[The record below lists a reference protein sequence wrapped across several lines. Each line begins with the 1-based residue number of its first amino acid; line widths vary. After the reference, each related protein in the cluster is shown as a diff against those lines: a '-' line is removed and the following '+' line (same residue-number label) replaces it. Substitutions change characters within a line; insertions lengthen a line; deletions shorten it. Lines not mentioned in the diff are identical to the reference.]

1 MFCEKCGAQLPDKA
15 VFCEKCGTP
24 VGGQAAGTG
33 TGTPFYPPMPPK
45 KPSALKKFF
54 SVKRNVILTAAA
66 AAALLILITVIA
78 VISAMPKKVYVD
90 KYFDIVYTGCDG
102 YATPSVKW
110 DDKALE
116 KINKKIFS
124 KKVKLKNDDYGLGS
138 LWNAFQENLSLKD
151 CVSVTLD
158 RENTYLSNGDKITV
172 SVTPDFP
179 EFEEMYGI
187 KLTLKHKTVKV
198 KGLKEAVGF
207 DPFDGVSVV
216 FDGYTGF
223 GRVTV
228 NVPSSPVAIGDS
240 GFSAEYSARNDGFGI
255 TISDPTGENSSSYY
269 LRCTFDRAYNLSN
282 GDIITATMQ
291 DAENLI
297 PLMGISLSATEKKTT
312 VSGLS
317 DMLSYDPSKEVSVV
331 FSGFSGY
338 GDAEIKLPGDK
349 SLGNY
354 IIRTEADVST
364 SRLRLYMILCDA
376 NGNELR
382 KLRYDADKTKYF
394 ANSDTV
400 TFSLNTSGNTLEA
413 DYGITL
419 AETFT
424 VTVSGLEEP
433 VDPKFA
439 DRLSVAF
446 EGFEG
451 YGKIGSLTLIGE
463 DVYTVG
469 KYTFK
474 LTPTLDPVSLFGKCL
489 LSVVVADESG
499 NLFTVEYRAGSFSNL
514 GANGEDVKFTCR
526 TGSSGREKIARQ
538 YGIALP
544 ESLDYTVSGLKA
556 TTAVDPR
563 EMLTYAFSGA
573 NGKIVL
579 DFGLKQAE
587 MTAGGC
593 TIALKVESDESWG
606 SHKTT
611 LTFTVTAEDG
621 TEYTGK
627 YYANSGSLSEGD
639 TVSVYQNINVSK
651 IAEATGLVFS
661 NESVKVIV
669 STK

>member
-1 MFCEKCGAQLPDKA
+1 MKNAERSFPTKPCSAKK
-15 VFCEKCGTP
+15 
-24 VGGQAAGTG
+24 AAGTG

-110 DDKALE
+110 NDDALK
-116 KINKKIFS
+116 KIDKKIFS
-124 KKVKLKNDDYGLGS
+124 RKIKPKDDFGLGD
-138 LWNAFQENLSLKD
+138 LWNSFQENLSLKD
-151 CVSVTLD
+151 CVSVSLD
-158 RENTYLSNGDKITV
+158 RENAYLKNGDKITV
-172 SVTPDFP
+172 SVKPGFTDF
-179 EFEEMYGI
+179 EKLYKI
-187 KLTLKHKTVKV
+187 KLAVRHSTVKV
-198 KGLKEAVGF
+198 SGLKEAVEF
-207 DPFDGVSVV
+207 NPFEGVSVV

-223 GRVTV
+223 GKAAV
-228 NVPSSPVAIGDS
+228 NVPSSPVMIGDS
-240 GFSAEYSARNDGFGI
+240 RLAAEFTSAADGYSIKIYD
-255 TISDPTGENSSSYY
+255 STGENPSTYH
-269 LRCTFDRAYNLSN
+269 LRCTFDRVLSLSN
-282 GDIITATMQ
+282 GDVITCTVQ
-291 DAENLI
+291 DADRLVSV
-297 PLMGISLSATEKKTT
+297 MGVSLSAAEKKVT
-312 VSGLS
+312 VGGLS
-317 DMLSYDPSKEVSVV
+317 DMLSYDPSNEVSAV

-338 GDAEIKLPGDK
+338 GEAEIKLPGDK
-349 SLGNY
+349 TLGSY
-354 IIRTEADVST
+354 IIKTEADVSA
-364 SRLRLYMILCDA
+364 SRLRLYTVLCDA

-382 KLRYDADKTKYF
+382 RLHYDADKTKYF

-474 LTPTLDPVSLFGKCL
+474 LTPTLEPGSIFGKCL

-499 NLFTVEYRAGSFSNL
+499 NLFTVEYRTGSFSDL
-514 GANGEDVKFTCR
+514 GANGEEVKFTCR

-563 EMLTYAFSGA
+563 EMLTYAFSGE

-593 TIALKVESDESWG
+593 TIALKVESGESWG
-606 SHKTT
+606 SHETT

-627 YYANSGSLSEGD
+627 YYAASGSLSEGD

-661 NESVKVIV
+661 NESVQVIV

>member
-15 VFCEKCGTP
+15 VFCEKCGTT

-110 DDKALE
+110 NDDALK
-116 KINKKIFS
+116 KIDKKIFS
-124 KKVKLKNDDYGLGS
+124 RKVKPKEDFGLGD
-138 LWNAFQENLSLKD
+138 LWNSFQENLSLKD
-151 CVSVTLD
+151 CVSVSLD
-158 RENTYLSNGDKITV
+158 RENAYLKNGDKITV
-172 SVTPDFP
+172 SVKPGFTDF
-179 EFEEMYGI
+179 EKLYKI
-187 KLTLKHKTVKV
+187 KLAVRHRTVKV
-198 KGLKEAVGF
+198 SGLKEAVKF
-207 DPFDGVSVV
+207 NPFEGVSVV

-223 GRVTV
+223 GKATV
-228 NVPSSPVAIGDS
+228 NVPSSPVMIGDS
-240 GFSAEYSARNDGFGI
+240 SLTAEFTSAADGYSIKIYD
-255 TISDPTGENSSSYY
+255 STGENPSTYH
-269 LRCTFDRAYNLSN
+269 LRCTFDRVLSLSN
-282 GDIITATMQ
+282 GDVITCTVQ
-291 DAENLI
+291 DADRLVSV
-297 PLMGISLSATEKKTT
+297 MGVSLSAAEKKAT
-312 VSGLS
+312 VGGLS
-317 DMLSYDPSKEVSVV
+317 DMLSYDPSNEISAV

-338 GDAEIKLPGDK
+338 GEAEIKLPGDK
-349 SLGNY
+349 TLGSY
-354 IIRTEADVST
+354 IIRTEADVSA
-364 SRLRLYMILCDA
+364 SRLRLYTVLCDA

-382 KLRYDADKTKYF
+382 RLHYDADKTKYF

-474 LTPTLDPVSLFGKCL
+474 LTPTLDTGSIFGKCA
-489 LSVVVADESG
+489 LSVVVANETG
-499 NLFTVEYRAGSFSNL
+499 NIFTVEYRAGNYSGISANGDTVSFS
-514 GANGEDVKFTCR
+514 CR
-526 TGSSGREKIARQ
+526 TGSSSREKIVRE

-544 ESLDYTVSGLKA
+544 ESLVYTVSGLKP
-556 TTAVDPR
+556 TTTVDPR
-563 EMLTYAFSGA
+563 EQLTFAFSGE
-573 NGKIVL
+573 NGKINL
-579 DFGLKQAE
+579 DFGLKQAKI
-587 MTAGGC
+587 TAGGY
-593 TIALKVESDESWG
+593 TIALSVESGSSWVDHET
-606 SHKTT
+606 S
-611 LTFTVTAEDG
+611 LTFSFTAEDG
-621 TEYTGK
+621 AVYTGK
-627 YYANSGSLSEGD
+627 YYAYSGSLSEGG
-639 TVSVYQNINVSK
+639 TAYLNYNININK
-651 IAEATGLVFS
+651 IAEATGLIF
-661 NESVKVIV
+661 ETGTFKVIV

>member
-1 MFCEKCGAQLPDKA
+1 
-15 VFCEKCGTP
+15 
-24 VGGQAAGTG
+24 
-33 TGTPFYPPMPPK
+33 
-45 KPSALKKFF
+45 
-54 SVKRNVILTAAA
+54 
-66 AAALLILITVIA
+66 
-78 VISAMPKKVYVD
+78 
-90 KYFDIVYTGCDG
+90 
-102 YATPSVKW
+102 
-110 DDKALE
+110 
-116 KINKKIFS
+116 
-124 KKVKLKNDDYGLGS
+124 
-138 LWNAFQENLSLKD
+138 
-151 CVSVTLD
+151 
-158 RENTYLSNGDKITV
+158 
-172 SVTPDFP
+172 
-179 EFEEMYGI
+179 
-187 KLTLKHKTVKV
+187 
-198 KGLKEAVGF
+198 
-207 DPFDGVSVV
+207 
-216 FDGYTGF
+216 
-223 GRVTV
+223 
-228 NVPSSPVAIGDS
+228 
-240 GFSAEYSARNDGFGI
+240 
-255 TISDPTGENSSSYY
+255 
-269 LRCTFDRAYNLSN
+269 
-282 GDIITATMQ
+282 
-291 DAENLI
+291 
-297 PLMGISLSATEKKTT
+297 
-312 VSGLS
+312 
-317 DMLSYDPSKEVSVV
+317 MLSYDPSNEVSAV

-338 GDAEIKLPGDK
+338 GEAEIKLPGDK
-349 SLGNY
+349 TLGSY
-354 IIRTEADVST
+354 IIKTEADVSA
-364 SRLRLYMILCDA
+364 SRLRLYTILCDA

-382 KLRYDADKTKYF
+382 RLHYDADKTKYF

-451 YGKIGSLTLIGE
+451 YGKIGSLTLIGK

-474 LTPTLDPVSLFGKCL
+474 LTPTFEPGSIFGKCL

-499 NLFTVEYRAGSFSNL
+499 NLFTVEYSFSDL
-514 GANGEDVKFTCR
+514 GANGEEVKFTCR

-563 EMLTYAFSGA
+563 EMLTYAFSGE

-593 TIALKVESDESWG
+593 TIALKVESGESWG
-606 SHKTT
+606 SHETT

-627 YYANSGSLSEGD
+627 YYATSGSLSEGD
-639 TVSVYQNINVSK
+639 TVSVYQNINVSN

-661 NESVKVIV
+661 NESVQVIV

>member
-110 DDKALE
+110 NDDALK
-116 KINKKIFS
+116 KIDKKIFS
-124 KKVKLKNDDYGLGS
+124 RKVKPREDFGLGD
-138 LWNAFQENLSLKD
+138 LWNSFQENLSLKD
-151 CVSVTLD
+151 CVSVSLD
-158 RENTYLSNGDKITV
+158 RENAYLKNGDKITV
-172 SVTPDFP
+172 SVKPGFTDF
-179 EFEEMYGI
+179 EKLYKI
-187 KLTLKHKTVKV
+187 KLAIRHSTVKV
-198 KGLKEAVGF
+198 SGLKEAVEF
-207 DPFDGVSVV
+207 NPFEGVSVV

-223 GRVTV
+223 GKATV
-228 NVPSSPVAIGDS
+228 NVPSSPVMLGDS
-240 GFSAEYSARNDGFGI
+240 RLTAEFTSAADGYSIKIYD
-255 TISDPTGENSSSYY
+255 STGENPSTYH
-269 LRCTFDRAYNLSN
+269 LRCTFDRVLSLSN
-282 GDIITATMQ
+282 GDVITCTVQ
-291 DAENLI
+291 DADRLVSV
-297 PLMGISLSATEKKTT
+297 MGVSLSAAEKKVT
-312 VSGLS
+312 VGGLS
-317 DMLSYDPSKEVSVV
+317 DMLSYDPSNEVSAV

-338 GDAEIKLPGDK
+338 GEAEIKLPGDK
-349 SLGNY
+349 TLGSY
-354 IIRTEADVST
+354 IIRTEADVSA
-364 SRLRLYMILCDA
+364 SRLRLYTVLCDA

-382 KLRYDADKTKYF
+382 RLRYDADKTKYF

-451 YGKIGSLTLIGE
+451 YGKIGSLALIGE

-474 LTPTLDPVSLFGKCL
+474 LTPTLEPGSIFGKCL

-499 NLFTVEYRAGSFSNL
+499 NLFTVEYRTGSFSDL
-514 GANGEDVKFTCR
+514 GANGEEVKFTCR

-563 EMLTYAFSGA
+563 EMLTYAFSGE

-593 TIALKVESDESWG
+593 TIALKVESGESWG
-606 SHKTT
+606 SHETT

-627 YYANSGSLSEGD
+627 YYATSGSLSEGD

-661 NESVKVIV
+661 NESVQVIV

>member
-1 MFCEKCGAQLPDKA
+1 MKNAERSFPTKPCSAKNAALRSEDRR
-15 VFCEKCGTP
+15 
-24 VGGQAAGTG
+24 QAPEPGLR
-33 TGTPFYPPMPPK
+33 FIPPMPPK

-110 DDKALE
+110 NDDALK
-116 KINKKIFS
+116 KIDKKIFS
-124 KKVKLKNDDYGLGS
+124 RKIKPKDDFGLGD
-138 LWNAFQENLSLKD
+138 LWNSFQENLSLKD
-151 CVSVTLD
+151 CVSVSLD
-158 RENTYLSNGDKITV
+158 RENAYLKNGDKITV
-172 SVTPDFP
+172 SVKPGFTDF
-179 EFEEMYGI
+179 EKLYKI
-187 KLTLKHKTVKV
+187 KLAVRHSTVKV
-198 KGLKEAVGF
+198 SGLKEAVEF
-207 DPFDGVSVV
+207 NPFEGVSVV

-223 GRVTV
+223 GKATV
-228 NVPSSPVAIGDS
+228 NVPSSPVMIGDS
-240 GFSAEYSARNDGFGI
+240 RLAAEFTSAADGYRI
-255 TISDPTGENSSSYY
+255 KIYDSTGENPSTYH
-269 LRCTFDRAYNLSN
+269 LRCTFDRVLSLSN
-282 GDIITATMQ
+282 GDVITCTVQ
-291 DAENLI
+291 DADRLVSV
-297 PLMGISLSATEKKTT
+297 MGVSLSAAEKKVT
-312 VSGLS
+312 VGGLR
-317 DMLSYDPSKEVSVV
+317 DMLSYDPSNEVSVV

-451 YGKIGSLTLIGE
+451 YGKIGSLTIVGE

-514 GANGEDVKFTCR
+514 GANGEEVKFTCR

>member
-78 VISAMPKKVYVD
+78 VISVMPKKVYVD

-110 DDKALE
+110 NDDALK
-116 KINKKIFS
+116 KIDKKIFS
-124 KKVKLKNDDYGLGS
+124 RKVKPKEDFGLGD
-138 LWNAFQENLSLKD
+138 LWNSFQENLSLKD
-151 CVSVTLD
+151 CVSVSLD
-158 RENTYLSNGDKITV
+158 RENAYLKNGDKITV
-172 SVTPDFP
+172 SVKPGFTDF
-179 EFEEMYGI
+179 EKLYKI
-187 KLTLKHKTVKV
+187 KLAVRHSTVKV
-198 KGLKEAVGF
+198 SGLKEAVKF
-207 DPFDGVSVV
+207 NPFEGVSVV

-223 GRVTV
+223 GKAAV
-228 NVPSSPVAIGDS
+228 NVPSSPVMIGDS
-240 GFSAEYSARNDGFGI
+240 RLAAEFTSAADGYRI
-255 TISDPTGENSSSYY
+255 KIYDSTGENPSTYH
-269 LRCTFDRAYNLSN
+269 LRCTFDRVLSLSN
-282 GDIITATMQ
+282 GDVITCTVQ
-291 DAENLI
+291 DADRLVSV
-297 PLMGISLSATEKKTT
+297 MGVSLSAAEKKVT
-312 VSGLS
+312 VDGLS
-317 DMLSYDPSKEVSVV
+317 DMLSYDPSNEVSAV

-338 GDAEIKLPGDK
+338 GEAEIKLPGDK
-349 SLGNY
+349 TLGSY
-354 IIRTEADVST
+354 IIKTEADVSA
-364 SRLRLYMILCDA
+364 SRLRLYTVLCDA

-382 KLRYDADKTKYF
+382 RLRYD
-394 ANSDTV
+394 SDTV

-474 LTPTLDPVSLFGKCL
+474 LTPTLDPGSLFGKCL

-499 NLFTVEYRAGSFSNL
+499 NLFTVEYRTGSFRDL
-514 GANGEDVKFTCR
+514 GANGEEVKFTCR

-563 EMLTYAFSGA
+563 EMLTYAFSGV

-639 TVSVYQNINVSK
+639 TVSVYQNISVSE

-661 NESVKVIV
+661 NESVQVIV

>member
-1 MFCEKCGAQLPDKA
+1 
-15 VFCEKCGTP
+15 
-24 VGGQAAGTG
+24 
-33 TGTPFYPPMPPK
+33 MPPK

-78 VISAMPKKVYVD
+78 VISVMPKKVYVD

-110 DDKALE
+110 NDDALK
-116 KINKKIFS
+116 KIDKKIFS
-124 KKVKLKNDDYGLGS
+124 RKVKPKEDFGLGD
-138 LWNAFQENLSLKD
+138 LWNSFQENLSLKD
-151 CVSVTLD
+151 CVSVSLD
-158 RENTYLSNGDKITV
+158 RENAYLKNGDKITV
-172 SVTPDFP
+172 SVKPGFTDF
-179 EFEEMYGI
+179 EKLYKI
-187 KLTLKHKTVKV
+187 KLAVRHSTVKV
-198 KGLKEAVGF
+198 SGLKEAVEF
-207 DPFDGVSVV
+207 NPFEGVSVV

-223 GRVTV
+223 GKATV
-228 NVPSSPVAIGDS
+228 NVPSSPVMIGDS
-240 GFSAEYSARNDGFGI
+240 RLAAEFTSAADGYRI
-255 TISDPTGENSSSYY
+255 KIYDSTGENPSTYH
-269 LRCTFDRAYNLSN
+269 LRCTFDRVLSLSN
-282 GDIITATMQ
+282 GDVITCTVQ
-291 DAENLI
+291 DADRLVSV
-297 PLMGISLSATEKKTT
+297 MGVSLSAAEKKVT
-312 VSGLS
+312 VGGLS
-317 DMLSYDPSKEVSVV
+317 DMLSYDPSNEVSAV

-338 GDAEIKLPGDK
+338 GEAEIKLPGDK
-349 SLGNY
+349 TLGSY
-354 IIRTEADVST
+354 IIKTEADVSA
-364 SRLRLYMILCDA
+364 SRLRLYTILCDA

-382 KLRYDADKTKYF
+382 RLRYDADKTKYF

-474 LTPTLDPVSLFGKCL
+474 LTPTLDPGSLFGKCL

-514 GANGEDVKFTCR
+514 GANGEEVKFTCR

-639 TVSVYQNINVSK
+639 TVSVYQNISVSE

-661 NESVKVIV
+661 NESVQVIV

>member
-1 MFCEKCGAQLPDKA
+1 MEFN
-15 VFCEKCGTP
+15 
-24 VGGQAAGTG
+24 
-33 TGTPFYPPMPPK
+33 PF
-45 KPSALKKFF
+45 
-54 SVKRNVILTAAA
+54 
-66 AAALLILITVIA
+66 
-78 VISAMPKKVYVD
+78 
-90 KYFDIVYTGCDG
+90 
-102 YATPSVKW
+102 
-110 DDKALE
+110 E
-116 KINKKIFS
+116 
-124 KKVKLKNDDYGLGS
+124 
-138 LWNAFQENLSLKD
+138 
-151 CVSVTLD
+151 
-158 RENTYLSNGDKITV
+158 
-172 SVTPDFP
+172 
-179 EFEEMYGI
+179 
-187 KLTLKHKTVKV
+187 
-198 KGLKEAVGF
+198 
-207 DPFDGVSVV
+207 GVSVV

-223 GRVTV
+223 GKATV
-228 NVPSSPVAIGDS
+228 NVPSSPVMIGDS
-240 GFSAEYSARNDGFGI
+240 RLAAEFTSAADGYRI
-255 TISDPTGENSSSYY
+255 KIYDSTGENPSTYH
-269 LRCTFDRAYNLSN
+269 LRCTFDRVLSLSN
-282 GDIITATMQ
+282 GDVITCTVQ
-291 DAENLI
+291 DADRLVSV
-297 PLMGISLSATEKKTT
+297 MGVSLSAAEKKVT
-312 VSGLS
+312 VGGLR
-317 DMLSYDPSKEVSVV
+317 DMLSYDPSNEVSAV

-338 GDAEIKLPGDK
+338 GEAEIKLPGDK
-349 SLGNY
+349 TLGSY
-354 IIRTEADVST
+354 IIKTEADVSA
-364 SRLRLYMILCDA
+364 SRLRLYTILCDA

-382 KLRYDADKTKYF
+382 RLRYDADKTKYF

-639 TVSVYQNINVSK
+639 TVSVYQNISVSK

-661 NESVKVIV
+661 NESVQVIV

>member
-1 MFCEKCGAQLPDKA
+1 MRSAASRQSRVLRKMRHSGRRTGGRHRNRDSVLSPHASEEA
-15 VFCEKCGTP
+15 V
-24 VGGQAAGTG
+24 
-33 TGTPFYPPMPPK
+33 
-45 KPSALKKFF
+45 SAEKFF

-110 DDKALE
+110 NDDALK
-116 KINKKIFS
+116 KIDKKIFS
-124 KKVKLKNDDYGLGS
+124 RKVKPKDDFGLGD
-138 LWNAFQENLSLKD
+138 LWNSFQENLSLKD
-151 CVSVTLD
+151 CVSVSLD
-158 RENTYLSNGDKITV
+158 RENAYLKNGDKITV
-172 SVTPDFP
+172 SVKPGFTDF
-179 EFEEMYGI
+179 EKLYKI
-187 KLTLKHKTVKV
+187 KLAVRHSTVKV
-198 KGLKEAVGF
+198 SGLKEAVEF
-207 DPFDGVSVV
+207 NPFEGVSVV

-223 GRVTV
+223 GKVTV

-255 TISDPTGENSSSYY
+255 MISDPTGENSSSYY
-269 LRCTFDRAYNLSN
+269 LRCTLDRAYNLSN
-282 GDIITATMQ
+282 GDVITATMQ

-297 PLMGISLSATEKKTT
+297 PLMGISLSATEKKAT

-317 DMLSYDPSKEVSVV
+317 DMLSYDPSNEVSAV

-338 GDAEIKLPGDK
+338 GEAEIKLPGDK
-349 SLGNY
+349 TLGSY
-354 IIRTEADVST
+354 IIRTEADVSA
-364 SRLRLYMILCDA
+364 SRLRLYTVLCDA

-382 KLRYDADKTKYF
+382 RLRYDADKTKYF

-451 YGKIGSLTLIGE
+451 YGKIGSLTLVGE

-474 LTPTLDPVSLFGKCL
+474 LTPTLEPGSIFGKCL

-499 NLFTVEYRAGSFSNL
+499 NLFTVEYRTGSFSDL
-514 GANGEDVKFTCR
+514 GANGEEVKFTCR

-563 EMLTYAFSGA
+563 EMLTYAFSGE

-593 TIALKVESDESWG
+593 TIALKVESGESWG
-606 SHKTT
+606 SHETT

-627 YYANSGSLSEGD
+627 YYATSGNLSEGD

-661 NESVKVIV
+661 NESVQVIV

>member
-1 MFCEKCGAQLPDKA
+1 
-15 VFCEKCGTP
+15 
-24 VGGQAAGTG
+24 
-33 TGTPFYPPMPPK
+33 
-45 KPSALKKFF
+45 
-54 SVKRNVILTAAA
+54 
-66 AAALLILITVIA
+66 
-78 VISAMPKKVYVD
+78 MPKKVYVD

-110 DDKALE
+110 NDDALK
-116 KINKKIFS
+116 KIDKKIFS
-124 KKVKLKNDDYGLGS
+124 RKIKPKDDFGLGD
-138 LWNAFQENLSLKD
+138 LWNSFQENLSLKD
-151 CVSVTLD
+151 CVSVSLD
-158 RENTYLSNGDKITV
+158 RENAYLKNGDKITV
-172 SVTPDFP
+172 SVKPGFTDF
-179 EFEEMYGI
+179 EKLYKI
-187 KLTLKHKTVKV
+187 KLAVRHSTVKV
-198 KGLKEAVGF
+198 SGLKEAVEF
-207 DPFDGVSVV
+207 NPFEGVSVV

-223 GRVTV
+223 GKATV
-228 NVPSSPVAIGDS
+228 NVPSSPVMIGDS
-240 GFSAEYSARNDGFGI
+240 RLAAEFTSAADGYRI
-255 TISDPTGENSSSYY
+255 KIYDSTGENPSTYH
-269 LRCTFDRAYNLSN
+269 LRCTFDRVLSLSN
-282 GDIITATMQ
+282 GDVITCTVQ
-291 DAENLI
+291 DADRLVSV
-297 PLMGISLSATEKKTT
+297 MGVSLSAAEKKVT
-312 VSGLS
+312 VGGLR
-317 DMLSYDPSKEVSVV
+317 DMLSYDPSNEVSAV

-338 GDAEIKLPGDK
+338 GEAEIKLPGDK
-349 SLGNY
+349 TLGSY
-354 IIRTEADVST
+354 IIKTEADVSA
-364 SRLRLYMILCDA
+364 SRLRLYTILCDA

-382 KLRYDADKTKYF
+382 RLRYDADKTKYF

>member
-78 VISAMPKKVYVD
+78 VISVMPKKVYVD

-110 DDKALE
+110 NDDALK
-116 KINKKIFS
+116 KIDKKIFS
-124 KKVKLKNDDYGLGS
+124 RKVKPKEDFGLGD
-138 LWNAFQENLSLKD
+138 LWNSFQENLSLKD
-151 CVSVTLD
+151 CVSVSLD
-158 RENTYLSNGDKITV
+158 RENAYLKNGDKITV
-172 SVTPDFP
+172 SVKPGFTDF
-179 EFEEMYGI
+179 EKLYKI
-187 KLTLKHKTVKV
+187 KLAVRHSTVKV
-198 KGLKEAVGF
+198 SGLKEAVEF
-207 DPFDGVSVV
+207 NPFEGVSVV

-223 GRVTV
+223 GKAAV
-228 NVPSSPVAIGDS
+228 NVPSSPVMIGDS
-240 GFSAEYSARNDGFGI
+240 RLAAEFTSAADGYRI
-255 TISDPTGENSSSYY
+255 KIYDSTGENPSTYH
-269 LRCTFDRAYNLSN
+269 LRCTFDRVLSLSN
-282 GDIITATMQ
+282 GDVITCTVQ
-291 DAENLI
+291 DADRLVSV
-297 PLMGISLSATEKKTT
+297 MGVSLSAAEKKVT
-312 VSGLS
+312 VGGLS
-317 DMLSYDPSKEVSVV
+317 DMLSYDPSNEVSAV

-338 GDAEIKLPGDK
+338 GEAEIKLPGDK
-349 SLGNY
+349 TLGSY
-354 IIRTEADVST
+354 IIKTEADVSA
-364 SRLRLYMILCDA
+364 SRLRLYTILCDA

-382 KLRYDADKTKYF
+382 RLRYDADKTKYF

-424 VTVSGLEEP
+424 ITVSGLEEP

-451 YGKIGSLTLIGE
+451 YGKIGSLTIVGE

-474 LTPTLDPVSLFGKCL
+474 LTPTLEPGSLFGKCA
-489 LSVVVADESG
+489 LSVVVANETG
-499 NLFTVEYRAGSFSNL
+499 NIFTVEYRAGKYSGISANGDTVSFS
-514 GANGEDVKFTCR
+514 CR
-526 TGSSGREKIARQ
+526 TGSSNREKIVRE

-544 ESLDYTVSGLKA
+544 ESLDYTVSGLKP
-556 TTAVDPR
+556 TTTVDPC
-563 EMLTYAFSGA
+563 EQLTFAFSGE
-573 NGKIVL
+573 NGKISL

-587 MTAGGC
+587 ITAGGY
-593 TIALKVESDESWG
+593 TIALSVESVESLG
-606 SHKTT
+606 NHETY
-611 LTFTVTAEDG
+611 LTFSFTAEDG
-621 TEYTGK
+621 TVYTGK
-627 YYANSGSLSEGD
+627 YYAYSGSLSEGG
-639 TVSVYQNINVSK
+639 TVSVYQNFNVSK

-661 NESVKVIV
+661 NESVQVIV